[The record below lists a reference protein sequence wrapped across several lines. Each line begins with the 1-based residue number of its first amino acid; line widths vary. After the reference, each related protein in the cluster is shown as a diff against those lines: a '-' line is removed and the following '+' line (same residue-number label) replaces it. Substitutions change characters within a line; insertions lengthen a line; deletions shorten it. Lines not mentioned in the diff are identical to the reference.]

1 MAAGLTPLSGV
12 PVSRLDYVMA
22 DVADLAATLRAALV
36 AARKSQNKDRT
47 LVLSTILANL
57 KNRELE
63 LKRTPV
69 DDDVVEVLRKGIKLR
84 REAVEQYTK
93 AGRQDLADVESGQI
107 RVLEEFLPAQVE
119 AGEIRAAVRDAIA
132 GGARDIGK
140 VMGAVLPRFKGRA
153 DGKVVNQIVREELA
167 AG

>member
-1 MAAGLTPLSGV
+1 MS
-12 PVSRLDYVMA
+12 
-22 DVADLAATLRAALV
+22 DVADLAATLRTALV
-36 AARKSQNKDRT
+36 AARKSQSKDRT

-63 LKRTPV
+63 LQRALT
-69 DDDVVEVLRKGIKLR
+69 DADVVDVLRKGIKLR
-84 REAVEQYTK
+84 REAIEQYGR
-93 AGRQDLADVESGQI
+93 AGRQELADAEAAQVRI
-107 RVLEEFLPAQVE
+107 LEEFLPAE
-119 AGEIRAAVRDAIA
+119 ADPAEIRAAVREAIA

-153 DGKVVNQIVREELA
+153 DGKAVNQIAREELA